1 MSKITTRSAMAAAMA
16 AVGAASFPVTV
27 FVHNNTFH
35 LLVEPESST
44 EVGPF
49 STAPV
54 TVKDESQFVRLLG
67 NVEARNFMAG
77 WPEGTGMSVHY
88 PEFVPDG
95 PVVQAGPT
103 EAEVKATEEAERQ
116 AAAQAEAARVE
127 QEMAAERERAEAEA
141 KKAAEAGAAG
151 KAVTTKPHKQGR

>member
-1 MSKITTRSAMAAAMA
+1 MSKITTLAAMAAAMA

-67 NVEARNFMAG
+67 NVEARNLMAG

-88 PEFVPDG
+88 PEFVPEQ
-95 PVVQAGPT
+95 PAAQPGPT
-103 EAEVKATEEAERQ
+103 EAEVKAAEE
-116 AAAQAEAARVE
+116 AEAARVE
-127 QEMAAERERAEAEA
+127 QARAAERERAEAEA

-151 KAVTTKPHKQGR
+151 KATTTKPQKQGR